1 MKILILVVFS
11 LFIGTSSLAAQSQ
24 APAAAETRALANG
37 HSTTAPAAAAP
48 AIDPAKAADIQRLI
62 EVAGMKKLVSETMAG
77 MVVNVRPTL
86 EHSLPPGPYREKLI
100 ALFLE
105 RLQSKLQPQQFMD
118 MAAAAYDKYLSD
130 DEIKGLTAFY
140 QTPLGQKTLTIL
152 PQLTIELQKQGMQLG
167 EQAGRDSMQEVL
179 AEHPDLAQSLQDAA
193 ALRQ

>member
-1 MKILILVVFS
+1 MKILILAVFS

-37 HSTTAPAAAAP
+37 HSATAPAAAP

-62 EVAGMKKLVSETMAG
+62 EVAGMKKLISETMAG

-118 MAAAAYDKYLSD
+118 MAAAAYDKYLTD